1 MADPMVKNLLKH
13 LLMAMDEVG
22 VDEALQDEIAANFK
36 KHIPMVIGE
45 DAEDVEMGME
55 EDSGYGAFLDDTNV
69 VDEKK
74 EEELY

>member
-22 VDEALQDEIAANFK
+22 VDEALQDEMAANFK
-36 KHIPMVIGE
+36 KHIPMVIG
-45 DAEDVEMGME
+45 DDMDEDVKME
-55 EDSGYGAFLDDTNV
+55 EDSGYGAFLDDTDV
-69 VDEKK
+69 VDK

>member
-36 KHIPMVIGE
+36 KHIPMVIG
-45 DAEDVEMGME
+45 DDMDEDVKME